1 MRPVVAF
8 LEFVGESSL
17 ILGDAVQRA
26 PRRPVEWKET
36 VVQMAFVGVASVPI
50 VVLTSFFSGAV
61 LSLYLTVFLRQY
73 GAQTFVGATVGLTAT
88 REIGPVIAG
97 IMVSAR
103 AGSAMAAQI
112 GTMAVTEQID
122 ALRMLGVHPTN
133 YLVIP
138 RILAALLMVPILA
151 LVAIWMAVLG
161 GALVSASEGLSPLV
175 FLHSVQRFVTPID
188 MIKGVSKGPFFGL
201 IVALVACQQGLR
213 TKNGAVGVGR
223 ATTNAVV
230 ISMVLVYVTNF
241 LLARVMYR

>member
-1 MRPVVAF
+1 MRPVLAF
-8 LEFVGESSL
+8 LEFVGESS
-17 ILGDAVQRA
+17 IIFGDAVQRA
-26 PRRPVEWKET
+26 PRRPVEWREAI
-36 VVQMAFVGVASVPI
+36 VQMAFVGVASVPI

-61 LSLYLTVFLRQY
+61 LALYLTSFLRQY
-73 GAQTFVGATVGLTAT
+73 GAQSFVGATVGLTAA

-103 AGSAMAAQI
+103 AGGAMAAQI
-112 GTMAVTEQID
+112 GTMADTEQID

-138 RILAALLMVPILA
+138 RLIAAILMVPILA
-151 LVAIWMAVLG
+151 LVAIWMAILG
-161 GALVSASEGLSPLV
+161 GMIVADAEGLSATI
-175 FLHSVQRFVTPID
+175 FLQSVQQYVTPKDLVNGIA
-188 MIKGVSKGPFFGL
+188 KGPFFGL

-230 ISMVLVYVTNF
+230 VSMVAVYVANF

>member
-8 LEFVGESSL
+8 LTFVGESAM
-17 ILGDAVQRA
+17 ILGDAIHRA
-26 PRRPVEWKET
+26 PRRPVEWREAL
-36 VVQMAFVGVASVPI
+36 VQMAFVGVASVPI
-50 VVLTSFFSGAV
+50 VALTAFFSGAV

-73 GAQTFVGATVGLTAT
+73 GAQAFVGATVGLTAT

-138 RILAALLMVPILA
+138 RLLAGILMVPILA
-151 LVAIWMAVLG
+151 LVAIWMAVIG
-161 GALVSASEGLSPLV
+161 GMLVAASEGLSPAM
-175 FLHSVQRFVTPID
+175 FLQSVQQYVHAADIV
-188 MIKGVSKGPFFGL
+188 KGILKGPFFGL

-223 ATTNAVV
+223 ATTHAVV
-230 ISMVLVYVTNF
+230 ISMVLVYVANF
-241 LLARVMYR
+241 LLARVMYH